1 MWKTI
6 PTLNRYECN
15 ENGEIREKETQKIIS
30 QYSDKDGYK
39 LVHLYTDEGKR
50 KAFRAHR
57 LIAYSFILNP
67 DNLPV
72 VNHIDHDKMNN
83 HVDNLE
89 WVTYSYNSQH
99 SYHDGWRDE
108 EIRKCIPEM
117 QKKAAEQSKA
127 PVAQYDQDGNLIA
140 VFSSQK
146 EASEKTGVCRSSIT
160 HVVRGQRK
168 TAGGYIWR
176 YVEGSTTKTPENLTG
191 QREISA
197 ATENDIV

>member
-1 MWKTI
+1 MK
-6 PTLNRYECN
+6 
-15 ENGEIREKETQKIIS
+15 
-30 QYSDKDGYK
+30 
-39 LVHLYTDEGKR
+39 GKR

-57 LIAYSFILNP
+57 LIAYSFISNP

-108 EIRKCIPEM
+108 EIRKRIPEM
-117 QKKAAEQSKA
+117 QKKAAEQSKT